1 MAEDLPHGPGGPQGS
16 GQWSHSGEEN
26 WGGLKNQEGLPRR
39 EGGRGVRAR
48 GGGEPQCLQSGGE
61 IVRFI

>member
-48 GGGEPQCLQSGGE
+48 GGGGRGTSVFAELWGD
-61 IVRFI
+61 R